1 MVQTTGN
8 WHLTI
13 LFSPDR
19 PELSLG
25 FSLWRLCNFWQ
36 QAINVVLKEL
46 DLTHVQYLMLGG
58 VHHLQA
64 NNAVVNQNKLAKHL
78 KTDIM
83 MTSKVCRALEKKGY
97 LLRAKLR
104 SDSRSRMLVLT
115 RKGKERYTSAVLLVE
130 TVERKVFN
138 HLQIPA
144 GEWLDQIKALML
156 HLLPESE
163 PVEHAAN
170 VFLIEPDLQQA

>member
-115 RKGKERYTSAVLLVE
+115 RKGKERYSMAAPRVE
-130 TVERKVFN
+130 QAELSVFG
-138 HLQIPA
+138 HSQIQPA
-144 GEWLDQIKALML
+144 EWLSQIKTLML
-156 HLLPESE
+156 HLL
-163 PVEHAAN
+163 H
-170 VFLIEPDLQQA
+170 